1 MLDFKQ
7 WTKRRRRKEPHRE
20 RPTSQTDREIR
31 NQDDQGKA
39 AGPDTQE
46 HGTRVHVFPIAEL

>member
-1 MLDFKQ
+1 MLNFKQ
-7 WTKRRRRKEPHRE
+7 WTKRRKKKESHYE

-39 AGPDTQE
+39 AGLDTQAPIQ
-46 HGTRVHVFPIAEL
+46 RVHVFPIAEL

>member
-7 WTKRRRRKEPHRE
+7 WNKRRKKKESHYE

-31 NQDDQGKA
+31 HQADQGQADRSTPQKPSE
-39 AGPDTQE
+39 GL
-46 HGTRVHVFPIAEL
+46 PILPIVR

>member
-7 WTKRRRRKEPHRE
+7 WTKRRKKKESHYE

-31 NQDDQGKA
+31 HQADQGQV

-46 HGTRVHVFPIAEL
+46 LGTRVHVFPITEL